1 MLLFGAVAVSALIL
15 AELGALVVVRKASV
29 VSVVVL
35 VVSMLLVSVFVE
47 VVGSDTVMTSVA
59 DTASVDEL
67 EDLRLNM

>member
-1 MLLFGAVAVSALIL
+1 MLLFGAVAVSVLIL

-35 VVSMLLVSVFVE
+35 VVSMLLVSVLVE
-47 VVGSDTVMTSVA
+47 VVGSDAVMTSVA

-67 EDLRLNM
+67 EDFRLNM

>member
-1 MLLFGAVAVSALIL
+1 MLLFGAVAVSVLIL

-35 VVSMLLVSVFVE
+35 VVSMLLVSVLVE